1 MSLDPTASS
10 SCEAWRRFP
19 VRRIEDLRNAV
30 LGADLE
36 AMQMA
41 GPPPGGSL
49 AFRAS
54 RGIVFSTGL
63 IDGKVGL
70 RGALAED
77 AVTLMQCLTLGS
89 GSRLWLD
96 EAKVGEAVVVMP
108 RGEFD
113 AIFAGRSAYVAAT
126 LTEDRLRSEVAGSGH
141 WGDCGT
147 PGGATIRR
155 NTIPSP
161 DVEEIS
167 RQVALIH
174 RSASHAVRPGLGSAI
189 LRLLIGR
196 FACSSS
202 TSDTFRSSRKAEIVR
217 QAREY
222 IHENLAAPIRM
233 SDLVLATGVSAR
245 TLHRAFKDILEETPQ
260 GYVRRA
266 RLHRVRRDLVSR
278 RGVICTI
285 GDAAARWGAGSDP
298 GRLAV
303 RYRELF
309 GEKPSMTLA
318 TARNRS
324 RQTEWM

>member
-1 MSLDPTASS
+1 MAQYPITDALAET
-10 SCEAWRRFP
+10 WQRFP

-41 GPPPGGSL
+41 GPSPSGSL
-49 AFRAS
+49 AFHAS

-70 RGALAED
+70 RGALTED
-77 AVTLMQCLTLGS
+77 AVTLMLCLTLGS
-89 GSRLWLD
+89 GSRLWHD
-96 EAKVGEAVVVMP
+96 KAKVCEAVVVMP
-108 RGEFD
+108 TGDFD

-126 LTEDRLRSEVAGSGH
+126 LTEDRLRSEIVRPGYWCDHGTSGR
-141 WGDCGT
+141 
-147 PGGATIRR
+147 ATIRR
-155 NTIPSP
+155 DTIPSP
-161 DVEEIS
+161 DVEEIR
-167 RQVALIH
+167 RQVTLIH
-174 RSASHAVRPGLGSAI
+174 RSSSNAVRPGLGSAI

-196 FACSSS
+196 FARSSS
-202 TSDTFRSSRKAEIVR
+202 TSDTFLSSRKAGIVR
-217 QAREY
+217 QARDY
-222 IHENLAAPIRM
+222 IDENLSAPIRM
-233 SDLVLATGVSAR
+233 ADLVLATGVSAR

-266 RLHRVRRDLVSR
+266 RLHRVRRDLVSWR
-278 RGVICTI
+278 RLNCTI
-285 GDAAARWGAGSDP
+285 GDVAARWGAGSDP

-318 TARNRS
+318 SARERS
-324 RQTEWM
+324 HQPEWM